1 MRRCRSIVWIAGLC
15 LLLGCQSTQLEPVDR
30 DFTFEEDEKRM
41 WARSREEQKRLG
53 ISGLVVEDAEL
64 ESYLTDVARRL
75 QPSATADHLDLRI
88 KILRDPHMNAFAYP
102 NGVIYIHTGILARMD
117 NEAQL
122 ATLLAHEMTH
132 STHRHAIKS
141 IRNLKNWSAAMS
153 AVQVAA
159 IGVGGSSAAVMN
171 SIGSYGFLFAVTGY
185 SQDLEREA
193 DAEAFR
199 LVLAAGYDPTET
211 PKLFEHLKKELEA
224 EGVNEPFFF
233 GTHPRLQERIDNFHS
248 LIAKHPEKAPSTILN
263 RERFLEETRRILL
276 LNAEL
281 DLNLGRIPFAREAAE
296 KYIAVLPDDP
306 RGHTMLGD
314 IYRESGEENYL
325 AHAQIHYEQAIYLD
339 SGHGRAH
346 RGVGLV
352 HLKSGA
358 IQDACRHLQIY
369 LELEPE
375 AVDREF
381 IRKYLLR
388 CKGEAK

>member
-1 MRRCRSIVWIAGLC
+1 MKHRGSIAWIVWLC

-30 DFTFEEDEKRM
+30 DFTFKEDEKRI

-53 ISGLVVEDAEL
+53 ISGLVVDNPDL

-75 QPSATADHLDLRI
+75 QPQATKDHLNLRI
-88 KILRDPHMNAFAYP
+88 KILRDPHLNAFAYP
-102 NGVIYIHTGILARMD
+102 NGVIYVHTGILSRMD

-171 SIGSYGFLFAVTGY
+171 SIGSYGYLFAVTGY
-185 SQDLEREA
+185 SQNMEREA

-199 LVLAAGYDPTET
+199 LVLEAGYDPAET
-211 PKLFEHLKKELEA
+211 PKLFEHLKQELEA
-224 EGVNEPFFF
+224 ENINEPFFF

-248 LIAKHPEKAPSTILN
+248 LMAEHPDETSSKTLN
-263 RERFLEETRRILL
+263 RERFMKEIQGVLL

-281 DLNLGRIPFAREAAE
+281 DLSLGRIPFAREAAE
-296 KYIAVLPDDP
+296 KYITIYPGDP
-306 RGHTMLGD
+306 RGHTMLAD
-314 IYRESGEENYL
+314 IYRESGGKRDL
-325 AHAQIHYEQAIYLD
+325 SRAQRHYEQAIYFD
-339 SGHGRAH
+339 PGHGRAH
-346 RGVGLV
+346 RGAGLV
-352 HLKSGA
+352 HLKNGA
-358 IQDACRHLQIY
+358 MEDACRHLRIY
-369 LELEPE
+369 LELEPK